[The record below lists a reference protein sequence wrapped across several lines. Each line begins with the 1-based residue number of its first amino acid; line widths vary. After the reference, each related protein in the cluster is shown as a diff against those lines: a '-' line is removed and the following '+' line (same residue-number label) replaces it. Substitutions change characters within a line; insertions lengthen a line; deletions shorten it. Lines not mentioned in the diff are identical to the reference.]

1 MQTALKRDRARNLL
15 PSRLFP
21 CRSMQA
27 FLRSLL
33 AAAALPASFCSVAA
47 QAPEPRPPC
56 DGSPFPA
63 YGTVGSN
70 PSLAVWKSND
80 LKNWRPASC
89 LGWSG
94 ASFSA
99 AALAAEF
106 RFSGPMDAVL
116 GRFGA
121 LASYPTIKYWSTS
134 RKQWRALVT
143 SAEVVAEAGGPNIKA
158 SLDASDFV
166 VGKDN
171 FYAETSQQS
180 GRTVYRLHVLARTP
194 DQVAVASEN
203 VTPIGTLGLTI
214 FDPSAL
220 QSVTFFDKRGPDL
233 WGFYSIVRT
242 SAGSSRFASGNE
254 ASYLNRLAALFRYM
268 AGIPTDAEP
277 PIAR

>member
-1 MQTALKRDRARNLL
+1 MT
-15 PSRLFP
+15 
-21 CRSMQA
+21 A

-33 AAAALPASFCSVAA
+33 VAAALPVFFCSVAA
-47 QAPEPRPPC
+47 QVPEPRPPC
-56 DGSPFPA
+56 EGLPFPA
-63 YGTVGSN
+63 YSPVGSL

-80 LKNWRPASC
+80 LKNWRPSSC
-89 LGWSG
+89 FGWSG

-116 GRFGA
+116 ARFGA
-121 LASYPTIKYWSTS
+121 LASYPTIKYWSNS

-143 SAEVVAEAGGPNIKA
+143 SAAVVAGAGGPDIRA
-158 SLDASDFV
+158 SLDARDFV

-171 FYAETSQQS
+171 FYAETSQER
-180 GRTVYRLHVLARTP
+180 GRTVYRLHVLSRTP

-203 VTPIGTLGLTI
+203 VTPIAAFGLTI

-242 SAGSSRFASGNE
+242 SAGTSRFASGSE

-268 AGIPTDAEP
+268 AGIPTDTEP